1 MTEEAPERFGW
12 ESWSWDETVFQG
24 AASYYREGR
33 YPYAPDLARA
43 FSQRLGLDGRGR
55 LLDVGCGPGT
65 VALALAQLFEAVVGL
80 DPDPDMIAEA
90 HRAAS
95 ELDVGNTTW
104 VRMRA
109 EELPGELG
117 TFRIVT
123 FAQSF
128 HWMDRPRVAA
138 ATHDL
143 IEPGGAAAQIDASS
157 PTRPTTRPVP
167 ERYPSVP
174 ETAIDQLRIR
184 WLGPDRRAGQG
195 YRNTSPDDE
204 DDVFQDAG
212 FAPEEIA
219 IVPDGRVI
227 ERTVDQIV
235 ARVLST
241 SGTAPHLFG
250 AALPEFESDLR
261 ALLLDASPEG
271 RFSIRLP
278 DTRLRIRRPT

>member
-1 MTEEAPERFGW
+1 MPEDAPERFGW

-33 YPYAPDLARA
+33 YPYAPDLART
-43 FSQRLGLDGRGR
+43 FSHRLGLDGHGR

-65 VALALAQLFEAVVGL
+65 VALALAQLFAAVVGL
-80 DPDPDMIAEA
+80 DPDADMNA
-90 HRAAS
+90 
-95 ELDVGNTTW
+95 TW

-109 EELPGELG
+109 EELPGALG

-143 IEPGGAAAQIDASS
+143 IEPGGAVVHIDASPPDRPATS
-157 PTRPTTRPVP
+157 PAP
-167 ERYPSVP
+167 ERYPPVP
-174 ETAIDQLRIR
+174 ESAIDELRIR

-204 DDVFQDAG
+204 DDVFQAAG

-227 ERTVDQIV
+227 ERTVDHIV

-278 DTRLRIRRPT
+278 DTRLRIRRPA